1 VSVKSQR
8 FDCIFLEFF
17 GLAGAVSKAKEA
29 VTLAADGLK
38 EVFDIQNER
47 AQAS

>member
-8 FDCIFLEFF
+8 FDCVFHEFF